1 MFVKA
6 LNEPEMTC
14 AVIYLGTDKDM
25 LQRKAAHQQSIR
37 SVQHVV
43 EVQRSLHT
51 GPGRKPA
58 GNDKKIKN
66 NQLILPGLPVLASQ
80 LIQ

>member
-37 SVQHVV
+37 SV
-43 EVQRSLHT
+43 
-51 GPGRKPA
+51 
-58 GNDKKIKN
+58 
-66 NQLILPGLPVLASQ
+66 
-80 LIQ
+80 